1 MRPRP
6 KDGSM
11 TFGVNSRT
19 GGRPHLL
26 AGKLG
31 VQRNQRT
38 RLFESLAL
46 DRDGIACQ
54 SKVPSVRGGNN
65 GRSTL
70 LCRKWL

>member
-19 GGRPHLL
+19 GERPHLL
-26 AGKLG
+26 AGQLDF
-31 VQRNQRT
+31 QMNQRT

-46 DRDGIACQ
+46 DRDGLA
-54 SKVPSVRGGNN
+54 
-65 GRSTL
+65 
-70 LCRKWL
+70 

>member
-19 GGRPHLL
+19 GERPHLL
-26 AGKLG
+26 AGQLG
-31 VQRNQRT
+31 IQMNQRT

-46 DRDGIACQ
+46 DRDGLA
-54 SKVPSVRGGNN
+54 
-65 GRSTL
+65 
-70 LCRKWL
+70 